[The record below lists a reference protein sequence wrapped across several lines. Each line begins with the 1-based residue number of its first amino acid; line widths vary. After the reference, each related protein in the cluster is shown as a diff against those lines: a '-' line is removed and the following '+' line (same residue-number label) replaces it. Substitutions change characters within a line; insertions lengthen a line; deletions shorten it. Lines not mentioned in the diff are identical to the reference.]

1 MEFLPGAFEHEWE
14 RRRAALLQEMQLG
27 RVNRIDWDEP
37 RRGGVARLQD
47 DRLGGFGP
55 ARPRRG
61 DWGRRGLAQGGAGPA
76 GRSMRTRFLALARG
90 SQPAVVK
97 LASYGG
103 GARAAAMMGYTSRGG
118 ELAVEN
124 GRGERVLGKDAL
136 AGQRTEWEHLFDNR
150 AASRDLGVFQVT
162 IDGASFG
169 SAVDRDEQVR
179 EILRAGFDDR
189 RFVYAVRERSADELE
204 VNGVVLLRDRSGE
217 RLTGDSKAAEIVQ
230 QRYDESDAG
239 QDAAARFRFH
249 GYGNGVEWGTA
260 RVRELVARAEGEVRD
275 DTDRVIVG
283 SEQAGDLVQKE
294 WRKEL
299 HSRKGRDV
307 MHLIVSARAGTDASA
322 FEAAVREFLGEQ
334 FVGHRY
340 VFAIH
345 DPSLDPKEMGDGGKR
360 PHIHAHAIVT
370 MRSETGGRVE
380 TSPRVFREWRSLMA
394 EKAREQGID
403 MELTDRRELASAPAY
418 SRNQVR
424 PVSYRGR
431 TQHEGTSEAAR
442 ARYQTKRSNEA
453 RLAGSYRSRQYATA
467 AVDVWNELAKEQ
479 PGTRAGAFAA
489 RQRDRMEA
497 AARSDQFDLVVS
509 GDEADTT
516 KNNANIALFDR
527 LTASEVDQMRE
538 MTRPE
543 FEAYEKRVEAVLA
556 SVEQSLDAS
565 DRAEFEEVVA
575 AAREV
580 VDIRREYL
588 DFTERQADAA
598 ASAARRNDGG
608 ERQENANAEWD
619 AAVVRFGARAV
630 EAANEILIQIGHY
643 REGLDRIEAG
653 ELPQSWVASYRVGL
667 EREMHR
673 AAELAANDDNRY
685 MREVA
690 KTDRD
695 LEQAIECIEVSRDE
709 RAKAEIGQ
717 QEQRGSDLA
726 DASGHDKDAT
736 GGAPVI
742 GEAEQNRAARRDG
755 RPAGIQQEQIGDR
768 REPLP
773 AEKPLRERRLDD
785 RNAERHSSV
794 EAEVSRSDPPQQH
807 VPRLRQIEMEFEER
821 HERERGDRER

>member
-1 MEFLPGAFEHEWE
+1 MEFFPGAFEREWE
-14 RRRAALLQEMQLG
+14 RRRATLLHEMQMGHVALTA
-27 RVNRIDWDEP
+27 WDEP
-37 RRGGVARLQD
+37 RRGGVARLAD
-47 DRLGGFGP
+47 EGFGGLGRARRLGRSQQRQALDGV
-55 ARPRRG
+55 AT
-61 DWGRRGLAQGGAGPA
+61 
-76 GRSMRTRFLALARG
+76 RSMQTRFAALARG

-103 GARAAAMMGYTSRGG
+103 GARATAMMNYTSRGG
-118 ELAVEN
+118 GLAVEN
-124 GRGERVLGKDAL
+124 ERGERLLGRGAI
-136 AGQRTEWEHLFDNR
+136 AEQRAEWEHLFDNR
-150 AASRDLGVFQVT
+150 AASRDVGVFQVT

-169 SAVDRDEQVR
+169 SAADRDEQVR
-179 EILRAGFDDR
+179 DILRSAFGDR
-189 RFVYAVRERSADELE
+189 RFVYAVRDRSADELE
-204 VNGVVLLRDRSGE
+204 VNGVVVLRDRGGG
-217 RLTGDSKAAEIVQ
+217 RLTGDRKAAEIVQ
-230 QRYDESDAG
+230 QRYADTDLGRDVE
-239 QDAAARFRFH
+239 ARVRFH
-249 GYGNGVEWGTA
+249 GYGNGVAWGTA
-260 RVRELVARAEGEVRD
+260 RVRELVARAECDVRD
-275 DTDRVIVG
+275 ETGRLIDG
-283 SEQAGDLVQKE
+283 AEQAGDLVQKE

-307 MHLIVSARAGTDASA
+307 MHLIVSARAGTDAPA
-322 FEAAVREFLGEQ
+322 FEAAVREFLGDR
-334 FVGHRY
+334 FSGHRY
-340 VFAIH
+340 VFAVH
-345 DPSLDPKEMGDGGKR
+345 DPSQDPKEMAEGGKR
-360 PHIHAHAIVT
+360 PHVHAHAIVT
-370 MRSETGGRVE
+370 MRSETGERIE
-380 TSPRVFREWRSLMA
+380 TSPGVFREWRTSMA

-418 SRNQVR
+418 TRNQVR

-431 TQHEGTSEAAR
+431 TEHEGTSEAAH
-442 ARYQTKRSNEA
+442 ARYQAKRSSEA
-453 RLAGSYRSRQYATA
+453 SLAGSDRSRQYAAA
-467 AVDVWNELAKEQ
+467 AVEVWNELAKEQ
-479 PGTRAGAFAA
+479 PGTRAGVFAA

-497 AARSDQFDLVVS
+497 AARSDQFDLVES

-516 KNNANIALFDR
+516 KNNANMALFDR
-527 LTASEVDQMRE
+527 LAESEVDQMRE

-543 FEAYEKRVEAVLA
+543 FDAYEKRVEAVLA

-565 DRAEFEEVVA
+565 DRTEFGEVAA

-598 ASAARRNDGG
+598 ASAARRNDDG
-608 ERQENANAEWD
+608 ERQEDANAEWD
-619 AAVVRFGARAV
+619 VAVARFGAQAV
-630 EAANEILIQIGHY
+630 EAANEILIQIEHY

-653 ELPQSWVASYRVGL
+653 ELPQSWAASYRVGL

-695 LEQAIECIEVSRDE
+695 LEQAIERIKASRDE

-717 QEQRGSDLA
+717 LEQRGSDLT

-736 GGAPVI
+736 GGAPVV
-742 GEAEQNRAARRDG
+742 GEAEQNRAASRDG
-755 RPAGIQQEQIGDR
+755 RLAEIQEERIDDR

-785 RNAERHSSV
+785 RNAERHSSI
-794 EAEVSRSDPPQQH
+794 EAEVSRADPPQQH

-821 HERERGDRER
+821 HEREPDDRER